1 LCARW
6 EFFFPPFFLS
16 GFLCHPFRWQHT
28 ERETKLWSIS
38 FVVVL
43 TGQDKR
49 TATTKGEKRGSGQ
62 KTTTTTNGHKKQS
75 GGKKK
80 KTFVQKGQTTNEL
93 GGTRKKDRDIDV
105 VVPRS
110 RTCLSP
116 PLKKKKTDETDRVGY
131 PE

>member
-62 KTTTTTNGHKKQS
+62 KTTTTTTNGHKKQS

-80 KTFVQKGQTTNEL
+80 KQLLPKKDKQQMNL
-93 GGTRKKDRDIDV
+93 GGLEKRIVTLTLS
-105 VVPRS
+105 S
-110 RTCLSP
+110 R
-116 PLKKKKTDETDRVGY
+116 G
-131 PE
+131 PELATPHP

>member
-6 EFFFPPFFLS
+6 EFFPFFSVQFPLPS
-16 GFLCHPFRWQHT
+16 IPLATQR

-62 KTTTTTNGHKKQS
+62 KTTTTTTNGHKKQS

-80 KTFVQKGQTTNEL
+80 KQLLPKKDKQQMNL
-93 GGTRKKDRDIDV
+93 GGLEKRIVTLTLS
-105 VVPRS
+105 S
-110 RTCLSP
+110 RGPELASP
-116 PLKKKKTDETDRVGY
+116 LP
-131 PE
+131 